1 LLIVLIALV
10 AEVYVAN
17 RRVNKDEQTEPLP
30 RVRTT
35 SRRRSV
41 REWMVK
47 QEEQKV

>member
-1 LLIVLIALV
+1 LIVLIALV

-17 RRVNKDEQTEPLP
+17 RRVSKDEQTEPLP

-41 REWMVK
+41 RDWFVSSED
-47 QEEQKV
+47 QSI